1 MPSGCTASLT
11 SSGFIIS
18 FFRRA
23 QLHGMDVVIGET
35 AEVEDDVPMYMVITE
50 KKYIITRFLFFCLLP
65 VILNRQ
71 VKCIS
76 SKI

>member
-1 MPSGCTASLT
+1 
-11 SSGFIIS
+11 
-18 FFRRA
+18 
-23 QLHGMDVVIGET
+23 MDVVIGET